1 MTKKYILIAGV
12 NGAGKSTLYETLDV
26 LKEMPRI
33 NTDEI
38 VKTLGD
44 WRDTSVL
51 MAAGKQAVKL
61 LNQYMAKGV
70 TFNQETTLCGKTILK
85 NIRKAKEMGYCIE
98 LHYVGV
104 DSVEIAK
111 ERVRARVNKGG
122 HGIPETDIEKRY
134 IETFCNLKEIL
145 KDCDLTA
152 FYDNT
157 EGFRRFAIFRN
168 GKTVRLSHNLPK
180 WIYGKGII

>member
-1 MTKKYILIAGV
+1 MKKYIIIAGV
-12 NGAGKSTLYETLDV
+12 NGAGKSTLYETLDE

-51 MAAGKQAVKL
+51 MKAGKQAVKL
-61 LNQYMAKGV
+61 LNQYMSEGV
-70 TFNQETTLCGKTILK
+70 TFNQETTLCGRAILK

-98 LHYVGV
+98 MHYVGV

-111 ERVRARVNKGG
+111 ERVKIRVDKGG
-122 HGIPETDIEKRY
+122 HGISEADIEKRY
-134 IETFCNLKEIL
+134 VETFCNLKEVL
-145 KDCDLTA
+145 KDCNLAA

-157 EGFRRFAIFRN
+157 EGFRRFAIFQN
-168 GKTVRLSHNLPK
+168 GKAVRLSHVLPK
-180 WIYGKGII
+180 WIEGKGIL

>member
-70 TFNQETTLCGKTILK
+70 TFNQETTLRQ
-85 NIRKAKEMGYCIE
+85 N
-98 LHYVGV
+98 
-104 DSVEIAK
+104 
-111 ERVRARVNKGG
+111 
-122 HGIPETDIEKRY
+122 
-134 IETFCNLKEIL
+134 NLK
-145 KDCDLTA
+145 K
-152 FYDNT
+152 YKKSK
-157 EGFRRFAIFRN
+157 RN
-168 GKTVRLSHNLPK
+168 GILYRATLC
-180 WIYGKGII
+180 WCG